1 MTVAPA
7 EQRKAY
13 WVDAF
18 TRDRFQGN
26 PAVVI
31 PEAENLTDTQM
42 QQIAREVNC
51 SETAFVSPASETG
64 ADLQLRWFT
73 PTMEVGLCGH
83 ATVATLHVLYSRGW
97 TASSTGAS
105 PSSSLQTLKL
115 QTLSGILPVT
125 IDTSAPEATWF
136 WLTVPPCDFQA
147 VPPEQVISL
156 QAALGL
162 EVSAPEMLVSE
173 SSTNSDSAS
182 EDVRDLLAVVDSLNQ
197 DVLLHISTLKEL
209 HQLQPNMTE
218 LAALGRQQGWRGICV
233 YTLETVDTTNLA
245 HLRFF
250 APHCG
255 IAEDPVTGSVSVPL
269 VSYLQH
275 RQGLSEQMEQVTLEQ
290 GDCLG
295 RAGRVRVDL
304 QGELPRLGGQAVTV
318 MEGELYL

>member
-1 MTVAPA
+1 
-7 EQRKAY
+7 
-13 WVDAF
+13 
-18 TRDRFQGN
+18 
-26 PAVVI
+26 
-31 PEAENLTDTQM
+31 
-42 QQIAREVNC
+42 
-51 SETAFVSPASETG
+51 
-64 ADLQLRWFT
+64 
-73 PTMEVGLCGH
+73 MEVGLCGH

-97 TASSTGAS
+97 SASSTGAL
-105 PSSSLQTLKL
+105 PSLPLQTLKV
-115 QTLSGILPVT
+115 QTLSGILPVA
-125 IDTSAPEATWF
+125 IDTSDPEATWF

-147 VPPEQVISL
+147 IPLEQVISL

-162 EVSAPEMLVSE
+162 EVSAPAILISE
-173 SSTNSDSAS
+173 PSSN
-182 EDVRDLLAVVDSLNQ
+182 LLSQNIHGLPAVVDTLNQ
-197 DVLLHISTLKEL
+197 DVLLYIPTLKEL

-233 YTLETVDTTNLA
+233 FTPETIDPTSLA

-275 RQGLSEQMEQVTLEQ
+275 RLGLPEQAGQITLEQ

-304 QGELPRLGGQAVTV
+304 QGEQPRLGGQAVTV
-318 MEGELYL
+318 MEGELCL